1 MCLLI
6 TVMTLSKSTTE
17 SIDDIA
23 HYLKLLAAAGVAI
36 SAELEQMNRREEAK
50 IRSDDDVQRYIRE
63 TDDDD

>member
-1 MCLLI
+1 
-6 TVMTLSKSTTE
+6 MTLPRRALD

-36 SAELEQMNRREEAK
+36 NAELEQMNRREEAK

>member
-1 MCLLI
+1 
-6 TVMTLSKSTTE
+6 MTLSKSTTE